1 MQRRSSIWFCI
12 ERFVFSSTVSS
23 NFDCAPNSDEKYQK
37 IIQNMKKKK
46 KIEIVKP
53 LTRFFGLWLLC
64 KKSCWQDWAL
74 EGWMLKMRFWTQN
87 KISNFSYLYFSL
99 IFEQISGTPDWYLSL
114 AQSHRRNF
122 PNRREVEVEI
132 LWA

>member
-1 MQRRSSIWFCI
+1 
-12 ERFVFSSTVSS
+12 
-23 NFDCAPNSDEKYQK
+23 
-37 IIQNMKKKK
+37 MKKKK

-99 IFEQISGTPDWYLSL
+99 IFEQISGTPDICHSHSL
-114 AQSHRRNF
+114 IAEISPIGGRWKLYKYYGRNF
-122 PNRREVEVEI
+122 LFI
-132 LWA
+132 IDDK